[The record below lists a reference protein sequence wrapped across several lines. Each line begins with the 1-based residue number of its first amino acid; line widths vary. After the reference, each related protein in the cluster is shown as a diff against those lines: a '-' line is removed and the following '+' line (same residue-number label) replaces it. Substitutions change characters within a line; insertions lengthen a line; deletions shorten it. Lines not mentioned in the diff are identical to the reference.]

1 MGLEG
6 WQGIKSTEVLQE
18 EGWWWIC
25 QGQRACTL
33 QSLLGRC
40 SSHLLPQL
48 LLSVCVGQQPFFQF
62 RLRSGWAVLAEL
74 PAAQPSPPSCSS
86 SILSIVLRAG
96 SDCASDSVQ
105 NYSAV
110 SSGSYSDDM

>member
-1 MGLEG
+1 MVDLPRAEGL
-6 WQGIKSTEVLQE
+6 
-18 EGWWWIC
+18 
-25 QGQRACTL
+25 
-33 QSLLGRC
+33 
-40 SSHLLPQL
+40 HLAVPAGKVQFP
-48 LLSVCVGQQPFFQF
+48 SPSPAPAVCVGQQPFFQF
-62 RLRSGWAVLAEL
+62 RLRSGCAVLAEL